1 MPSGSKTKASTPRKR
16 ALEAAATADA
26 AGSWLTPESEVEVIM
41 DEDGLRG
48 SKYPARIVM
57 VRAGK
62 AFVEH
67 YAFHSEEGDDAEKL
81 REWCDCSL
89 VTPRPPPTPADFAA
103 RLFVGQPAEL
113 LWEDGWWRVT
123 IVGTPEPQQ
132 TDTLFEVHAE
142 NYNLPSRFV
151 PPSLLRPRWEMEL
164 DADNLQPLWQYD
176 SKPPKLPR
184 RAPPADAASD
194 AASSTGDATS
204 STITNEDGLVT
215 HAAGF
220 ALHLMSASP
229 TGYVGVHARGTRFLA
244 KSWDDGTFKQIG
256 CFDSAVEAA
265 IAYAAH
271 QAARDEAEQ
280 EQVEKHA
287 EGWKL
292 ILSSTSSTGYEGVE
306 RKHAKQHRDAPYCAK
321 LGGRLLGY
329 HVTALSA
336 AIDYAKAVAEDDA
349 EAGHSRGRGL
359 SLLSPKCKQGA
370 EKGGASKSRTPV
382 VRSEAGDGAGSETAC
397 DDDDD
402 DDESDERSAD
412 ARNTTPQKRFIPRP
426 RGRGP
431 VGKEWDT
438 SIGGWVP
445 MGMSNGEAWVSTR
458 LPDGKRYRPDRRREL
473 GKDKRARTAAR
484 QEGGGKRGNTSQPLG
499 GLCGGGSRG
508 YSSNSDGDGIG
519 QRRMLSLQPVRA
531 KATVL
536 PSGRVELRLERHKDH
551 PASAAVE
558 SGEPME
564 EEEDGA
570 QTPPLHLRP
579 RSMQIDADGGPA
591 VKDEEADAQEA
602 DSSDDDCDAEAAH
615 ERHVANW
622 QRLAAARAAARAA
635 TNASGASSAKRGPE
649 APLVSSRPAS
659 KEAMCG
665 TFGCILLNN
674 HRGLHQLPPD
684 AADRPRGVRSKRMEP
699 LPGETEAEL
708 LPGGLFARGRR
719 KEVAEPFELCQPAA
733 PTSPAE
739 SSGGVV
745 KADKDDGEPKA
756 EADGEDIVTEAEG
769 YQLHLSVGSS
779 TGYAGVYRKGGAGA
793 GAVEVRFQGHYLGR
807 FETPLQGAI
816 AYAKYHLTEG
826 KGETQVEKKPGKKAP
841 GKKAEAASKGPETL
855 PLVEKVKLI
864 QRELGIA
871 ESTLI
876 KQTLDDAN
884 ETLGIAPP
892 AGQSIKEQVEVVL
905 QQIAY

>member
-1 MPSGSKTKASTPRKR
+1 MVLVASEPIDAGGEIRIDYEDGNTGS
-16 ALEAAATADA
+16 ALYWGAPNIPGQPHENSAWRWARRNPPPPAANAERLVDGLAQLQRAAATGGSGGDA
-26 AGSWLTPESEVEVIM
+26 AAMSRASAAAAVGRSLLLELCEENQAEPPLPWDGEQGGDARLRLLVPLLARELPAGTFSDSRPSSNWGLVATHMPGRSGRECFERWQALAADGEVTSTDTGTAAEPVKSRRQRCGPWTEEELTALAE
-41 DEDGLRG
+41 G
-48 SKYPARIVM
+48 
-57 VRAGK
+57 VRAFGDGKWREILIEYGAHFNPSRTCDDLCGKWRYLQRRGTAEFQSVAAPQRPTTKEAFGK
-62 AFVEH
+62 ATGSPGTDGE
-67 YAFHSEEGDDAEKL
+67 ADSE
-81 REWCDCSL
+81 
-89 VTPRPPPTPADFAA
+89 
-103 RLFVGQPAEL
+103 
-113 LWEDGWWRVT
+113 
-123 IVGTPEPQQ
+123 
-132 TDTLFEVHAE
+132 
-142 NYNLPSRFV
+142 
-151 PPSLLRPRWEMEL
+151 
-164 DADNLQPLWQYD
+164 
-176 SKPPKLPR
+176 
-184 RAPPADAASD
+184 
-194 AASSTGDATS
+194 
-204 STITNEDGLVT
+204 
-215 HAAGF
+215 
-220 ALHLMSASP
+220 
-229 TGYVGVHARGTRFLA
+229 
-244 KSWDDGTFKQIG
+244 
-256 CFDSAVEAA
+256 
-265 IAYAAH
+265 
-271 QAARDEAEQ
+271 DE
-280 EQVEKHA
+280 
-287 EGWKL
+287 
-292 ILSSTSSTGYEGVE
+292 
-306 RKHAKQHRDAPYCAK
+306 
-321 LGGRLLGY
+321 
-329 HVTALSA
+329 
-336 AIDYAKAVAEDDA
+336 
-349 EAGHSRGRGL
+349 
-359 SLLSPKCKQGA
+359 
-370 EKGGASKSRTPV
+370 
-382 VRSEAGDGAGSETAC
+382 
-397 DDDDD
+397 
-402 DDESDERSAD
+402 ESDEEAAD
-412 ARNTTPQKRFIPRP
+412 GRKRKRQKRFIPRP

-473 GKDKRARTAAR
+473 GKDKRERTAAR
-484 QEGGGKRGNTSQPLG
+484 QEGGGKRGNTSQPMG

-745 KADKDDGEPKA
+745 KADKNDGEPKA

-816 AYAKYHLTEG
+816 AYAKYHLTEGQG